1 MLVCGVDDA
10 GRGSVLGPL
19 VIAGISIEQK
29 NIKQLV
35 KIGVKDSKQ
44 LSPQLRE
51 KLYEQ
56 ILSLVEGYHVA
67 KIPPKTIDKSVSKN
81 LLNQLEANYMA
92 KVIKKLQA
100 NSSYVDSCDVN
111 PKRFGLYISNLAK
124 TGKIISSHHADRK
137 YPVVSAA
144 SIIAKVNRD
153 REIEKL
159 RKNHALGSGYPSDP
173 KTMKFIKEWVS
184 QNRDVPVFVR
194 KSWKPVKILL
204 GISS

>member
-184 QNRDVPVFVR
+184 QNGDVPVFVR

-204 GISS
+204 GVSS

>member
-100 NSSYVDSCDVN
+100 SSSYVDSCDVN

-124 TGKIISSHHADRK
+124 TGKIISSHHADRR

-184 QNRDVPVFVR
+184 QNGDVPIFVR
-194 KSWKPVKILL
+194 KSWKPIKILL
-204 GISS
+204 GVSS

>member
-100 NSSYVDSCDVN
+100 SSSYVDSCDVN

-184 QNRDVPVFVR
+184 QNGDVPIFVR
-194 KSWKPVKILL
+194 KSWKPIKILL
-204 GISS
+204 GVSS

>member
-1 MLVCGVDDA
+1 MLICGVDDA

-29 NIKQLV
+29 NIKKLV

-44 LSPQLRE
+44 LSPQMRE

-56 ILSLVEGYHVA
+56 ILLLVEGYHVA

-92 KVIKKLQA
+92 KVIKKLEA
-100 NSSYVDSCDVN
+100 GSSYVDSCDVN
-111 PKRFGLYISNLAK
+111 PKRFGLYISNIAK

-144 SIIAKVNRD
+144 SIIAKVSRD

-159 RKNHALGSGYPSDP
+159 RKNHNLGSGYPSDP
-173 KTMKFIKEWVS
+173 KTMKFIKEWIS
-184 QNRDVPVFVR
+184 QNGNVPVFVR

-204 GISS
+204 GVSS

>member
-67 KIPPKTIDKSVSKN
+67 KIPPKTIDKSVNKN

-124 TGKIISSHHADRK
+124 TGKIISSHHADRR

-184 QNRDVPVFVR
+184 QNGDVPIFVR
-194 KSWKPVKILL
+194 KSWKPIKILL
-204 GISS
+204 GVSS

>member
-100 NSSYVDSCDVN
+100 HSSYVDSCDVN
-111 PKRFGLYISNLAK
+111 PILPRL
-124 TGKIISSHHADRK
+124 
-137 YPVVSAA
+137 
-144 SIIAKVNRD
+144 
-153 REIEKL
+153 EKL
-159 RKNHALGSGYPSDP
+159 SLVIMLIEN
-173 KTMKFIKEWVS
+173 I
-184 QNRDVPVFVR
+184 Q
-194 KSWKPVKILL
+194 
-204 GISS
+204 

>member
-124 TGKIISSHHADRK
+124 TGKIISSHHADR
-137 YPVVSAA
+137 SEEHT
-144 SIIAKVNRD
+144 SELQSRRD
-153 REIEKL
+153 LVCRLLLEK
-159 RKNHALGSGYPSDP
+159 K
-173 KTMKFIKEWVS
+173 K
-184 QNRDVPVFVR
+184 
-194 KSWKPVKILL
+194 KI
-204 GISS
+204 